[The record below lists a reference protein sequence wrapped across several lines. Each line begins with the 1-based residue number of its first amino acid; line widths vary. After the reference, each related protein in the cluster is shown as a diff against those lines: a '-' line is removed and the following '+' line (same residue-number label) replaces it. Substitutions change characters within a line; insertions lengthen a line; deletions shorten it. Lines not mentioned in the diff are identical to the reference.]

1 MKRESMLLLAI
12 PAALGANALAN
23 VTSTDEFVGEI
34 YETFESVASPGGY
47 PGTMTLFGGAGT
59 LTDLLSN
66 TVVIAQN
73 WTGPSGVV
81 LPFNGNLMGGTPT
94 SPAAFEF
101 TTPVTHFGGYINTV
115 APTGGGTATF
125 WDADGNELASLSF
138 STTPIEWS
146 WVGWESD
153 VGIARIELMGS
164 SGQGWGFQYDDL
176 AIRLVPAP
184 GTGVLAAM
192 GLLAAGRRRRG

>member
-1 MKRESMLLLAI
+1 MKHKPMMLLAV
-12 PAALGANALAN
+12 PAMFGANALAS

-34 YETFESVASPGGY
+34 YETFESVAFPGGY
-47 PGTMTLFGGAGT
+47 PGPMTLFGGAGT

-94 SPAAFEF
+94 SPVAFEF
-101 TTPVTHFGGYINTV
+101 ETAVTHFGGYFNTV
-115 APTGGGTATF
+115 APEGGGTATF
-125 WDADGNELASLSF
+125 WDADGNEMGSLSF
-138 STTPIEWS
+138 SVTPIEWT
-146 WVGWESD
+146 WVGWQSD
-153 VGIARIELMGS
+153 VGIARIELMGA
-164 SGQGWGFQYDDL
+164 SGPGWGFQYDDL